1 MQVEAGSWLTIMIPR
16 LDPQLAAG
24 VAKCI
29 EQKRAQLYD
38 QAKVC
43 LPCVFHLTFM
53 FPYVKRY

>member
-1 MQVEAGSWLTIMIPR
+1 MIPR
-16 LDPQLAAG
+16 LDPQLAAA